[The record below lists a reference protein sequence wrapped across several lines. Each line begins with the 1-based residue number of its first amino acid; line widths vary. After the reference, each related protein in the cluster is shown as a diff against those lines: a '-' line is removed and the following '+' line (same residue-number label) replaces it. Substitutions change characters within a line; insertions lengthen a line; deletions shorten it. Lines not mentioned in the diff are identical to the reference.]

1 MSMVHQKATKKPTVS
16 MILAS
21 GSPRRADLLAELV
34 EGFTVVVPSVQ
45 EIESHPKGAI
55 GLVLENARIKC
66 DAIVHSFPDQYVL
79 SADTVVALDNMV
91 LGKPTDLDE
100 AGGMLRRLS
109 GRSHEVHTGLQIKNI
124 AQKFNYSEVVT
135 SKVTFK
141 KISQPDITNY
151 FKVVDP
157 LDKAGAY
164 ALQTKPELIIDS
176 FEGSRTNVIGLPLEC
191 LRKVIEQILIS

>member
-1 MSMVHQKATKKPTVS
+1 MDHQKATKKPTVY

-21 GSPRRADLLAELV
+21 GSPRRAELLAELV
-34 EGFTVVVPSVQ
+34 KDFTVVVPMVQ
-45 EIESHPKGAI
+45 ELESHPQGAV

-66 DAIVHSFPDQYVL
+66 NAIVQSFPEHYVL
-79 SADTVVALDNMV
+79 SADTVVAVDNMV
-91 LGKPTDLDE
+91 LGKPKDLDDAAE
-100 AGGMLRRLS
+100 MLRMLS
-109 GRSHEVHTGLQIKNI
+109 GRSHEVHTGLHLKNS
-124 AQKFNYSEVVT
+124 AQNFHFSEVVT

-141 KISQPDITNY
+141 KISPLHITNY

-164 ALQTKPELIIDS
+164 ALQTKPELIIES

>member
-1 MSMVHQKATKKPTVS
+1 MDHQKATKKPTVS

-21 GSPRRADLLAELV
+21 GSPRRAELLAELV
-34 EGFTVVVPSVQ
+34 EDFTVVVPMVQ
-45 EIESHPKGAI
+45 ELESHPQGAV

-66 DAIVHSFPDQYVL
+66 NAIVQSFPEHYVL
-79 SADTVVALDNMV
+79 SADTVVAVDNMV
-91 LGKPTDLDE
+91 LGKPKDLDDAAE
-100 AGGMLRRLS
+100 MLRMLS
-109 GRSHEVHTGLQIKNI
+109 GQSHEVHTGLHLKNS
-124 AQKFNYSEVVT
+124 AQNFHFSEVVT

-141 KISQPDITNY
+141 KISPLDITNY

-164 ALQTKPELIIDS
+164 ALQTKPELIIES